1 MVSRFQRQAAPTVPS
16 HCRGLYRGRSCGDC
30 AHHDLPL
37 AQLLI
42 RSRCEDLMKREDL
55 YEELVNSILAELD
68 YLAAPKAKIRLQ
80 ELLEAAELADKSA
93 AAVRAELHKHIDAWD
108 REV

>member
-1 MVSRFQRQAAPTVPS
+1 MT
-16 HCRGLYRGRSCGDC
+16 
-30 AHHDLPL
+30 
-37 AQLLI
+37 
-42 RSRCEDLMKREDL
+42 REGS
-55 YEELVNSILAELD
+55 YEEFVNSILAELD

-108 REV
+108 REVANFLRRNPKRCWSDAVPELRSRGGKWERLYRDWERSMQIRKLWEEVR